1 MVDAQCDFQ
10 FLKPILKTVAT
21 MDKRTREWRIKTFE
35 GDLDTGY
42 QMVFDEQRES
52 QEKNL
57 KQLEQLLNKAKKHGA
72 LLAQADG

>member
-42 QMVFDEQRES
+42 
-52 QEKNL
+52 
-57 KQLEQLLNKAKKHGA
+57 
-72 LLAQADG
+72 